1 MRRRIAAAAA
11 VLALALALT
20 ATACGGKKSAK
31 VNRPAVE
38 SQEQQFQA
46 PNEGDPIAIFHT
58 SKGEIR
64 AVLYPDDAPMAVENF
79 TGLVEQGYYHGLT
92 FHRAVYGALVQGGD
106 GTGTGLGGATIWRD
120 NPFPV
125 EPSDRLH
132 HYAGALCVA
141 HSEEDAASNLSQ
153 FYFVQALPGLDRSL
167 QSQMEEAGVRQ
178 EVIDAYKEAGGLPY
192 LDNRYTVFGQVYEG
206 MDVVD
211 AIAAVD
217 TDENDKPTEDV
228 LIEKVELAVY
238 STSES

>member
-1 MRRRIAAAAA
+1 MVRI
-11 VLALALALT
+11 T
-20 ATACGGKKSAK
+20 MEDGGIIDIELNEE
-31 VNRPAVE
+31 V
-38 SQEQQFQA
+38 A
-46 PNEGDPIAIFHT
+46 PIT
-58 SKGEIR
+58 C
-64 AVLYPDDAPMAVENF
+64 ENF
-79 TGLVEQGYYHGLT
+79 KKLVSEGFYNGLT

-106 GTGTGLGGATIWRD
+106 DTGTGLGGATIWRD

-238 STSES
+238 STSGS

>member
-1 MRRRIAAAAA
+1 MRRRIAALAA

-79 TGLVEQGYYHGLT
+79 TGLVEQGYYNGLT
-92 FHRAVYGALVQGGD
+92 FHRVVYGALVQGGD
-106 GTGTGLGGATIWRD
+106 DTGTGLGGATIW
-120 NPFPV
+120 
-125 EPSDRLH
+125 
-132 HYAGALCVA
+132 
-141 HSEEDAASNLSQ
+141 

-238 STSES
+238 STSAS

>member
-79 TGLVEQGYYHGLT
+79 TGLVEQGYYNGLT

-106 GTGTGLGGATIWRD
+106 DTGTGLGGATIWRD

-153 FYFVQALPGLDRSL
+153 FYFVQALPGLDRRDRKS
-167 QSQMEEAGVRQ
+167 
-178 EVIDAYKEAGGLPY
+178 
-192 LDNRYTVFGQVYEG
+192 
-206 MDVVD
+206 VV
-211 AIAAVD
+211 
-217 TDENDKPTEDV
+217 
-228 LIEKVELAVY
+228 
-238 STSES
+238 

>member
-79 TGLVEQGYYHGLT
+79 TGLVEQGYYNGLT

-106 GTGTGLGGATIWRD
+106 GTGTGLAAPPSGGTIPSPWSLRTGCTTTLGPCAWPTARRMPPRTCPSSTLCRRCPGWTGACRARWKRPGGA
-120 NPFPV
+120 
-125 EPSDRLH
+125 
-132 HYAGALCVA
+132 
-141 HSEEDAASNLSQ
+141 
-153 FYFVQALPGLDRSL
+153 
-167 QSQMEEAGVRQ
+167 
-178 EVIDAYKEAGGLPY
+178 AGGH
-192 LDNRYTVFGQVYEG
+192 
-206 MDVVD
+206 
-211 AIAAVD
+211 
-217 TDENDKPTEDV
+217 
-228 LIEKVELAVY
+228 
-238 STSES
+238 

>member
-31 VNRPAVE
+31 VNRPVVE

-79 TGLVEQGYYHGLT
+79 TGLVEQGYYNGLT

-106 GTGTGLGGATIWRD
+106 DTGTGLGGATIWRD

-132 HYAGALCVA
+132 HYAGALCMA

-153 FYFVQALPGLDRSL
+153 FYL
-167 QSQMEEAGVRQ
+167 EEAGVRQ

>member
-64 AVLYPDDAPMAVENF
+64 AVLYPDDAPMAAENF
-79 TGLVEQGYYHGLT
+79 TGPAEPGY
-92 FHRAVYGALVQGGD
+92 D
-106 GTGTGLGGATIWRD
+106 TGTGLGGATIWRD

-141 HSEEDAASNLSQ
+141 HSEEAAASNLAQ

-217 TDENDKPTEDV
+217 TDENDRPTEDV

>member
-1 MRRRIAAAAA
+1 MKTIA
-11 VLALALALT
+11 VV
-20 ATACGGKKSAK
+20 C
-31 VNRPAVE
+31 E
-38 SQEQQFQA
+38 
-46 PNEGDPIAIFHT
+46 
-58 SKGEIR
+58 KG
-64 AVLYPDDAPMAVENF
+64 
-79 TGLVEQGYYHGLT
+79 
-92 FHRAVYGALVQGGD
+92 
-106 GTGTGLGGATIWRD
+106 GTGKSVIANELYESYVRQG
-120 NPFPV
+120 
-125 EPSDRLH
+125 
-132 HYAGALCVA
+132 A

-167 QSQMEEAGVRQ
+167 QGQMEEAGVRQ

>member
-1 MRRRIAAAAA
+1 M
-11 VLALALALT
+11 
-20 ATACGGKKSAK
+20 CG
-31 VNRPAVE
+31 
-38 SQEQQFQA
+38 
-46 PNEGDPIAIFHT
+46 
-58 SKGEIR
+58 
-64 AVLYPDDAPMAVENF
+64 
-79 TGLVEQGYYHGLT
+79 
-92 FHRAVYGALVQGGD
+92 
-106 GTGTGLGGATIWRD
+106 
-120 NPFPV
+120 
-125 EPSDRLH
+125 
-132 HYAGALCVA
+132 
-141 HSEEDAASNLSQ
+141 EEDAASNLSQ